1 MRKVLVILGLVVAVL
16 VSMGVVMLASAG
28 SARGLSLYHDPY
40 YFVKRQ
46 VVWLAFALAVVF
58 FTAKF
63 DYHYWRTLPWLTI
76 LFYVGVAVLLAAVFL
91 FPKVNGSHRWL
102 RFGSMRLQP
111 SELAKIATIVC
122 VSVWL
127 DRIGWRVELFWKGAF
142 APCCVFGLLAGLL
155 ILEPDFGS
163 TMVVGVVGVVLMF
176 LAGTRFRYLCLFGAA
191 GVAGGIGVLMT
202 NANRMARIA
211 AWLKGSESAGTD
223 PGTTSQAA
231 YQLQQAIIAIRNGG
245 VWGVGFNNSM
255 QKQYYLPEA
264 HTDFIFAIG
273 AEELGLIFSLVM
285 LALFIALF
293 VCGIIISLRAT
304 DRLGR
309 LLAFGMTFLLVFQ
322 AVFNMG
328 VVTGCLPTK
337 GLALPFISYG
347 GTNLITALFAVGT
360 LMNIGAQIAR
370 NRGRP
375 FPRVEAQRI

>member
-16 VSMGVVMLASAG
+16 VSMGVVLLASAG
-28 SARGLSLYHDPY
+28 SARGISLYHDPY

-46 VVWLAFALAVVF
+46 LVWLLFSFAVVL

-127 DRIGWRVELFWKGAF
+127 DRIGWRVELFWKGAV
-142 APCCVFGLLAGLL
+142 APCCIFGLLAGLL

-163 TMVVGVVGVVLMF
+163 TMVVSVVGAVLMF
-176 LAGTRFRYLCLFGAA
+176 LAGTRFWYLCLFGAVGLLG
-191 GVAGGIGVLMT
+191 GVGILLT

-255 QKQYYLPEA
+255 QKQY
-264 HTDFIFAIG
+264 
-273 AEELGLIFSLVM
+273 
-285 LALFIALF
+285 
-293 VCGIIISLRAT
+293 
-304 DRLGR
+304 
-309 LLAFGMTFLLVFQ
+309 
-322 AVFNMG
+322 
-328 VVTGCLPTK
+328 
-337 GLALPFISYG
+337 
-347 GTNLITALFAVGT
+347 
-360 LMNIGAQIAR
+360 
-370 NRGRP
+370 
-375 FPRVEAQRI
+375 